1 MHEKRGE
8 MSRVLTKLIQI
19 MILFK
24 LSKVTGLPTTVK
36 GQTICY
42 MMAQKLQT
50 SLYRGRENVNCQ

>member
-1 MHEKRGE
+1 MKKGGKCQG
-8 MSRVLTKLIQI
+8 VLTKLIQI

-36 GQTICY
+36 GQAICY

-50 SLYRGRENVNCQ
+50 SLYRGRENFNCQ